1 MGTSGEARKARG
13 VIGQIQQHSTAMELF
28 RPARAR
34 GGLSARLVYSAW
46 LNGGTRASEHL
57 LCEVEVAQ
65 TLQTLGSVGNWAGG
79 RTGKEPVT
87 LRAYLVD
94 RA

>member
-46 LNGGTRASEHL
+46 LNGVLEL
-57 LCEVEVAQ
+57 LSTCCAR
-65 TLQTLGSVGNWAGG
+65 LRLPRLSKLSAAWAIGRAGG
-79 RTGKEPVT
+79 PGKSPSLYGPT
-87 LRAYLVD
+87 W
-94 RA
+94 